1 MTLNKSPNSL
11 PTAPVP
17 DRFMQTLRQ
26 TLEHVDDQEWLAK
39 RSPLASVFFAGATP
53 AVVRKRQVILTGLPA
68 VDDRLRTIW
77 HDWEARPKSALQ
89 SLLWETVC
97 HFPPDLETHGQAILF
112 LTYFAEPRPKQ
123 NEVVKLLALGRS
135 TYYRYLERAVEAL
148 GDLLVQTVRPALQLE
163 RPVATPLIGRATLVA
178 QAQSGLAEGHVVHLI
193 GGGGLGKTSLGAHL
207 AAQWDKGGVFWY
219 TFRPGLTDHL
229 DQLLFTLAYFLHQQG
244 ASALWLHLNTN
255 PQEVSANG
263 ALAVLRQ
270 HLIDLRT
277 TPPLLCFDEV
287 DLLLA
292 DDLHDQ
298 QEHVRLRAFLDDL
311 SQAVRAGAPLLLI
324 GQKVL
329 LQPQAD
335 CLIQVTPLTV
345 PDLAAFCQSERIPL
359 AAAAQQRLHQVTR
372 GNALLLRLF
381 MALYQR
387 SAALAETLNTLTK
400 PVALDWVM
408 ARLRQH
414 LTPNEVTVLQELA
427 VFQGSAPRDAWQ
439 SSQKAIHALLDLGLV
454 ESVGSDGL
462 LLHPAFRDLLY
473 QQLPPGRRQELHLA
487 AANLLAERSRFT
499 AAAWHYNQGGR
510 PEMAIWTWFV
520 HRQQEIDQGQA
531 SAALELFAPL
541 AQTPLPTFEDQ
552 QALALL
558 LAPLYARAG
567 RAQEG
572 LTLMDKATWP
582 TSAPRAVHAH
592 ALRGELLAETGAID
606 QALAEYR
613 RSLDSI
619 IKLRATQEI
628 DLRLDMGRRALVFL
642 GDNEQARQ
650 EALQAR
656 LNLEVLQGE
665 IEDNAGNYHA
675 ARRHYQNALAAA
687 EACANDHRLAKIYEA
702 LGILEARYGE
712 LEQAIAFLQKSGR
725 HYQVAGNLVCAVG
738 MTNASL
744 AFVYLLKRRYAEAIA
759 PAETALAFFQQLNHA
774 YWQAINEA
782 YLAEAW
788 FYQGDLAKAEHFAHQ
803 GLQREEA
810 VVRPY
815 CLHILGHVRRAQ
827 QRFAE
832 AERYCREALADA
844 NTRQD
849 LWALGPAWLALAE
862 TYSDAGRQAEA
873 QTAFQ
878 ESLRI
883 YEQLGIAQ
891 EVAFI
896 QARVATV
903 HEGYP
908 QPTR

>member
-53 AVVRKRQVILTGLPA
+53 TATRKRQVVLTGLPT
-68 VDDRLRTIW
+68 VDERLRTIW
-77 HDWEARPKSALQ
+77 HDWEARTKSALQ

-112 LTYFAEPRPKQ
+112 LTYFADPRPKQ
-123 NEVVKLLALGRS
+123 TEVVKLLALGRS
-135 TYYRYLERAVEAL
+135 TYYRYLERAVETF
-148 GDLLVQTVRPALQLE
+148 GTILVQAVRPALQLE
-163 RPVATPLIGRATLVA
+163 QPTAPPLVGRTDLVA

-193 GGGGLGKTSLGAHL
+193 GGGGCGKTSLGAHL
-207 AAQWDKGGVFWY
+207 AAAWQKGSVFWY

-229 DQLLFTLAYFLHQQG
+229 DQLLFTLAYFFHQQG

-255 PQEVSANG
+255 AQELSTTG
-263 ALAVLRQ
+263 ALAILRQ
-270 HLIDLRT
+270 HLIDLRA

-292 DDLHDQ
+292 DELHDQ

-311 SQAVRAGAPLLLI
+311 SQSVRAGAPLLLI
-324 GQKVL
+324 GQKML

-335 CLIQVTPLTV
+335 CLIPVPPLTA
-345 PDLAAFCQSERIPL
+345 PDIAAFLQLMRIALDAGGQERL
-359 AAAAQQRLHQVTR
+359 LHVTR

-381 MALYQR
+381 TVLHQR
-387 SAALAETLNTLTK
+387 SADLAATLTALTR

-414 LTPNEVTVLQELA
+414 LAPNELTLLQELA
-427 VFQGSAPRDAWQ
+427 VFQGSAPADGWR
-439 SSQKAIHALLDLGLV
+439 SSQKALNGLLGLGLV
-454 ESVGSDGL
+454 ETVGSEGIG
-462 LLHPAFRDLLY
+462 LHPAFRDLLY
-473 QQLPPGRRQELHLA
+473 QQLPPSRRQELHLA
-487 AANLLAERSRFT
+487 AATLLAERSRIT
-499 AAAWHYNQGGR
+499 AAAWHYIQGGR
-510 PEMAIWTWFV
+510 PELAIWSWFV
-520 HRQQEIDQGQA
+520 HRQQEMEQGQA
-531 SAALELFAPL
+531 SAALALFAPL

-572 LTLMDKATWP
+572 LALMDKTTWP
-582 TSAPRAVHAH
+582 TATPRAVHAH

-619 IKLRATQEI
+619 TKLRATQEI

-642 GDNEQARQ
+642 GDNEGARQ

-675 ARRHYQNALAAA
+675 ARAHYQNALVAA

-712 LEQAIAFLQKSGR
+712 LEPAIAFLQKSGR
-725 HYQVAGNLVCAVG
+725 HYQAAGNLVCAVG
-738 MTNASL
+738 MTNSSL
-744 AFVYLLKRRYAEAIA
+744 AFVYLLKRRYAEAIV
-759 PAETALAFFQQLNHA
+759 PAETALTFFQQLNHA

-788 FYQGDLAKAEHFAHQ
+788 FYLGDLAQAEHFAQQ
-803 GLQREEA
+803 GLQREEV

-815 CLHILGHVRRAQ
+815 CLQVLGHVRRAQ

-832 AERYCREALADA
+832 AERYCREAVADA
-844 NTRQD
+844 NARQD
-849 LWALGPAWLALAE
+849 LWALGPTWLALGE
-862 TYSDAGRQAEA
+862 TYHDAGRQAEA
-873 QTAFQ
+873 QAAFQ

-891 EVAFI
+891 EVAFL
-896 QARVATV
+896 QSRLASLDQT
-903 HEGYP
+903 
-908 QPTR
+908 

>member
-26 TLEHVDDQEWLAK
+26 TLEHVDDQEWLEK
-39 RSPLASVFFAGATP
+39 RSPLASVFFAGVTP
-53 AVVRKRQVILTGLPA
+53 NVVRKRQVVLTGLPA
-68 VDDRLRTIW
+68 VDERLRTIW

-89 SLLWETVC
+89 SLVWETVC

-135 TYYRYLERAVEAL
+135 TYYRYLERAIETL
-148 GDLLVQTVRPALQLE
+148 GALLVQSVRPALQLE
-163 RPVATPLIGRATLVA
+163 QPVATPLIGRAALVA
-178 QAQSGLAEGHVVHLI
+178 QAQSSLAEGHVVHLV

-207 AAQWDKGGVFWY
+207 ASQWDKGGVFWY

-229 DQLLFTLAYFLHQQG
+229 DQLLFTLAYFFHQQG

-255 PQEVSANG
+255 AQEISATG

-270 HLIDLRT
+270 HLLDLRA

-287 DLLLA
+287 DLLLTDELIDA
-292 DDLHDQ
+292 
-298 QEHVRLRAFLDDL
+298 QEHVRLRAFLEDL
-311 SQAVRAGAPLLLI
+311 SQAVRAGTPLLLI
-324 GQKVL
+324 GQKML
-329 LQPQAD
+329 LQPQSD
-335 CLIQVTPLTV
+335 SLIHITPLTM
-345 PDLAAFCQSERIPL
+345 PDLSAFLQSVRITL
-359 AAAAQQRLHQVTR
+359 APAAQERLLQITR
-372 GNALLLRLF
+372 GNPLLLRLF
-381 MALYQR
+381 MALHQR
-387 SAALAETLNTLTK
+387 SADLAETISALTR
-400 PVALDWVM
+400 PVALDWVL

-414 LTPNEVTVLQELA
+414 LAPTELTVLQELA
-427 VFQGSAPRDAWQ
+427 VFQGSAPRDGWR
-439 SSQKAIHALLDLGLV
+439 SSQKAIQALLGLGLV
-454 ESVGSDGL
+454 EAAGSDGL

-473 QQLPPGRRQELHLA
+473 QQLPPSRRHELHLA

-499 AAAWHYNQGGR
+499 AAAWHYIQGGR
-510 PEMAIWTWFV
+510 PEMAIWTWFA

-531 SAALELFAPL
+531 STALELFAPL

-572 LTLMDKATWP
+572 LILLDKATWP
-582 TSAPRAVHAH
+582 TSAPRAVQAQ

-606 QALAEYR
+606 QALAAYR

-619 IKLRATQEI
+619 TKLRATQEI

-656 LNLEVLQGE
+656 VNLEVLQGE
-665 IEDNAGNYHA
+665 IEDNAGNYQA
-675 ARRHYQNALAAA
+675 ARAHYQHALAAA
-687 EACANDHRLAKIYEA
+687 QACANDHRLAKIYEA
-702 LGILEARYGE
+702 FGILEARYAH
-712 LEQAIAFLQKSGR
+712 LEPAIAYLQAAGR
-725 HYQVAGNLVCAVG
+725 HYEAAGNLVCAVG

-744 AFVYLLKRRYAEAIA
+744 AFAYLLKRRYAEAIA

-788 FYQGDLAKAEHFAHQ
+788 FYLGDLAKAEHFAHQ
-803 GLQREEA
+803 GLQREEV

-815 CLHILGHVRRAQ
+815 CLHVLGHVRRVQ

-832 AERYCREALADA
+832 AERYCREAIADA
-844 NTRQD
+844 DTRQD
-849 LWALGPAWLALAE
+849 LWALGPAWLALGE
-862 TYSDAGRQAEA
+862 TYRAAGRQVEA

-883 YEQLGIAQ
+883 YEGLGIAQ
-891 EVAFI
+891 EIAFI
-896 QARVATV
+896 QSHLAKVRDC
-903 HEGYP
+903 
-908 QPTR
+908 TRS